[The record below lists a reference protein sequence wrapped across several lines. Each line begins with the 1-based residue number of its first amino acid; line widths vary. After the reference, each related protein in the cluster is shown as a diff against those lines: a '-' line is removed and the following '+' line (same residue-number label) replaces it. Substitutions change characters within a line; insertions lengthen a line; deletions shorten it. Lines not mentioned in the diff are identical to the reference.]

1 MIHPQEQKWDFLCNH
16 TKIKIPCQL
25 SLSFLNDCAVY
36 RSAGLHEYLLAANNS
51 LPCFWL
57 SPAAQICKCMLL
69 PIWKISYCICTYQ
82 HSSRLYK
89 ICEICVPAYL
99 WALSPQAS
107 EYFYRIQNTDKN
119 ATVCLCR
126 GSKKHFWLCTNSL
139 IGQDCFFFL
148 LFFAHSR
155 KGAVAVDT
163 LRWSHSTN
171 NYS

>member
-1 MIHPQEQKWDFLCNH
+1 MPAF
-16 TKIKIPCQL
+16 
-25 SLSFLNDCAVY
+25 SLSWMIVLCISLLDCTSTFLQPVILCHAFGSVLLLRY
-36 RSAGLHEYLLAANNS
+36 ASA
-51 LPCFWL
+51 CF
-57 SPAAQICKCMLL
+57 CTCF
-69 PIWKISYCICTYQ
+69 WKISYCICTHQ

-89 ICEICVPAYL
+89 ICEICVQAYL

-119 ATVCLCR
+119 ATVCLCC
-126 GSKKHFWLCTNSL
+126 GSNKHFWLCTNSL
-139 IGQDCFFFL
+139 IGQDCFFFFFL

-155 KGAVAVDT
+155 KGAVAVNT